1 MSLGPKRTFGRAA
14 VAATIG
20 MAVMIGSA
28 GTFARAADDEEPELL
43 DTKIVRGL
51 LEGLGL
57 RKDQASIN
65 YRERSPL
72 VLPPSKELQ
81 VLPAPESDAKARKA
95 AGWPDD
101 PDIKAVKQRRDA
113 ERNRKPY
120 VEGVDDRPL
129 LPSQYE
135 NPNRIKPDNAANP
148 SIEQTSRPSS
158 QAELGAKG
166 IFSKIWGPKEDYA
179 TFVAEPPRSSLID
192 PPAGYRTP
200 SPNQP
205 FGVGGDKNSY
215 KPVDRAEPVR

>member
-1 MSLGPKRTFGRAA
+1 MRGNGKMSLGPKRAFSRAA

-20 MAVMIGSA
+20 MAVVIGSA

-95 AGWPDD
+95 AGWPTDS
-101 PDIKAVKQRRDA
+101 AVTEATRSGTRAAVIQEIAAPQSWPTRWARSI
-113 ERNRKPY
+113 
-120 VEGVDDRPL
+120 DRW
-129 LPSQYE
+129 S
-135 NPNRIKPDNAANP
+135 
-148 SIEQTSRPSS
+148 SRPMTSPTIR
-158 QAELGAKG
+158 GAT
-166 IFSKIWGPKEDYA
+166 YA
-179 TFVAEPPRSSLID
+179 STSAGLLD
-192 PPAGYRTP
+192 PPNPLRSGASTR
-200 SPNQP
+200 
-205 FGVGGDKNSY
+205 
-215 KPVDRAEPVR
+215 